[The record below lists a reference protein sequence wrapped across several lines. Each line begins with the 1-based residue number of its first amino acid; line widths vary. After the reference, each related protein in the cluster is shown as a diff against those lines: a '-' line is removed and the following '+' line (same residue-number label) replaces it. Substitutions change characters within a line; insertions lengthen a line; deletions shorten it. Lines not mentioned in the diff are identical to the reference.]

1 MNILFLNYFIIF
13 RKKIPMEKVTPT
25 EVIEHV
31 RRLLSDAASE
41 ISSDEKREQRKYA
54 NLVQNANDKALLS
67 RMLDESSQIRN
78 NRKLSLRMKYLLDH
92 YGIPKFFNA
101 FDTFLMWLFAKF
113 GYLVAFVAM
122 PVFKKK
128 LRQDTSKVII
138 NEKPSVFF
146 MHLRKREEE
155 NIGQNVNILGEVVLG
170 DKEAD
175 DRYHHYLMALENPQ
189 INYISIKISGIYAQ
203 INPLNY
209 ERNKEELVLRLSEI
223 YRKAMNFPYID
234 QHGFSQ
240 AKFVN
245 LDMEEYKDARLTLD
259 VFMAVLNLAE
269 FKHYSAGIVVQAYL
283 PDACGFQSELLNF
296 AHKRVHEGGAALKMR
311 LVKGANL
318 AMETVISSLKG
329 WENPIYDNKVDV
341 DANYLKLL
349 DRALLPENAAVMRV
363 GVASHNLFTIAYAH
377 LLSQKNGVEQFLSF
391 EMLEGMANYLPR
403 VLRSINKQVI
413 LYTPVVSDKN
423 FLNAVSYLVRR
434 LDENTGKD
442 NFLSYSFN
450 LEYGS
455 KTWEFLKNQFE
466 EAYKRKDT
474 VSILPKRMQDRR
486 IKLKYAGSSTEFYN
500 EPDTNF
506 DLTVNKEWAAEIR
519 NKWKKKSED
528 APYEIQVQ
536 KGFKF
541 VSSEKQLSFFDHS
554 QHDEVCVCKVH
565 LADQN
570 HVEQIIKI
578 AEFDPSG
585 WSYLSFEQIKEILH
599 RTAVNL
605 AGKRGDLIGCMAAI
619 TGKTFFEGDVE
630 VSEAIDFC
638 RYYPLSLEKFTAL
651 ETVSLSPKGVV
662 LVIPPWNFP
671 TAIPVGGVA
680 AALAG
685 GNRVILKPATVAFPV
700 AYEFAQCFWDAG
712 VPNDALQLVCTD
724 GRDPLNFLTTH
735 PSVQHII
742 FTGGTDTAL
751 KLMEINPTCPVSA
764 ETGGKN
770 TMILTSSCDRD
781 HAIQNVLTSAF
792 SNAGQKCSAC
802 SLLILEKDIYEDET
816 FREKLKDAV
825 LSLHAG
831 SPWDPANIVGPLV
844 TNKQDKLQRAF
855 QLDEGESWLV
865 APEFADEKHYVLKPT
880 VKWGVKPGSY
890 TFQTELFAPLLS
902 VVCMENLQEG
912 INIANSTEYG
922 LTAGLQSLD
931 EREHEIWKNAIQ
943 AGNLYINRGI
953 TGAIVSRQPFGG
965 MKRSAFG
972 AGIKAGGPNY
982 AASFTNISE
991 KKIPETVEL
1000 SQKVMTLIDKKI
1012 VDGSEAKKL
1021 EYALESYR
1029 RNWETEF
1036 SREKDIHKIHGEKNI
1051 FRYLPLKNMVLRFYE
1066 GDSLS
1071 DLILVIE
1078 AAKICKTRL
1087 SVSCSPSVSQF
1098 NQIKT
1103 LTAGV
1108 ELLHEDEQ
1116 TFQKGFDKYERIRI
1130 ISDTFPME
1138 VYVNAAKKGICI
1150 INSKPVAEGRVELL
1164 HYLREQ
1170 SISYEYHRYGNIIE
1184 N

>member
-1 MNILFLNYFIIF
+1 
-13 RKKIPMEKVTPT
+13 MERVTT
-25 EVIEHV
+25 IEVIEHV
-31 RRLLSDAASE
+31 KYLLSEASKE
-41 ISSDEKREQRKYA
+41 ISVDEKREQKKYA

-113 GYLVAFVAM
+113 GYLVDFIAM

-138 NEKPSVFF
+138 NEKPTVFF
-146 MHLRKREEE
+146 LHLKKREEE
-155 NIGQNVNILGEVVLG
+155 KIGQNVNILGEVVLG

-175 DRYHHYLMALENPQ
+175 DRYHHYLTALENPQ

-203 INPLNY
+203 ISALNY
-209 ERNKEELVLRLSEI
+209 EQNKEELVLRLSEI
-223 YRKAMNFPYID
+223 FRKAINCHYID
-234 QHGFSQ
+234 PQGVSH

-259 VFMAVLNLAE
+259 VFTTVLSLPE

-329 WENPIYDNKVDV
+329 WDNPIYDNKVDV

-377 LLSQKNGVEQFLSF
+377 LLSQRNGVEQFLSL

-403 VLRSINKQVI
+403 VLKSINKQII

-466 EAYKRKDT
+466 EAYQRKDT
-474 VSILPKRMQDRR
+474 VSILPKRVQDRR
-486 IKLKYAGSSTEFYN
+486 IKQNFTSYQTVFHN

-506 DLTVNKEWAAEIR
+506 DLAANKEWAAEIR
-519 NKWKKKSED
+519 NKWKKSSGD
-528 APYEIQVQ
+528 IPYEIKVQ
-536 KGFKF
+536 MGAKF
-541 VSSEKQLSFFDHS
+541 VDAEKQLSFYDHN
-554 QHDEVCVCKVH
+554 QPEEAEVCKVH
-565 LADQN
+565 LAGLQ
-570 HVEQIIKI
+570 HVEQIVKI
-578 AEFDPSG
+578 AEFDPSD
-585 WSYLSFEQIKEILH
+585 WSNLSFAQIKEILH
-599 RTAVNL
+599 RTAINL
-605 AGKRGDLIGCMAAI
+605 ANKRGDLIGCMAAI
-619 TGKTFFEGDVE
+619 TGKTFYEGDVE

-651 ETVSLSPKGVV
+651 DTVSIAPKGVV
-662 LVIPPWNFP
+662 MVIPPWNFP

-680 AALAG
+680 AALSG
-685 GNRVILKPATVAFPV
+685 GNRVILKPATVAFPI
-700 AYEFAQCFWDAG
+700 AYEFAQCFWEAG
-712 VPNDALQLVCTD
+712 VPKEALQLVCAD
-724 GRDPLNFLTTH
+724 GREPVNFLTTH
-735 PSVQHII
+735 PSVRHMI

-751 KLMEINPTCPVSA
+751 KLMEMNPTCPVSA

-831 SPWDPANIVGPLV
+831 SPWDHANIVGPLV
-844 TNKQDKLQRAF
+844 TNKQEKLQKAF
-855 QLDEGESWLV
+855 QLEEGENWLV
-865 APEFADEKHYVLKPT
+865 APVFADEKHYVLKPT

-902 VVCMENLQEG
+902 VVCMENLQQG
-912 INIANSTEYG
+912 IRIANSTEYG

-982 AASFTNISE
+982 AVSFTQISE
-991 KKIPETVEL
+991 KNIPEAIEL
-1000 SQKVMTLIDKKI
+1000 SDKVKSLIDKKI
-1012 VDGSEAKKL
+1012 INEPEAKKL
-1021 EYALESYR
+1021 EFALQSYNS
-1029 RNWETEF
+1029 NWKTEF
-1036 SREKDIHKIHGEKNI
+1036 AQEKDIHNIHGEKNI
-1051 FRYLPLKNMVLRFYE
+1051 FRYLPLKSMVLRLYE
-1066 GDSLS
+1066 RDRLS

-1078 AAKICKTRL
+1078 AAKICRTKL
-1087 SVSCSPSVSQF
+1087 KVSCPSSVTNL
-1098 NQIKT
+1098 NQIKAMT
-1103 LTAGV
+1103 QNV
-1108 ELLHEDEQ
+1108 ELLIEEEK
-1116 TFQKGFDKYERIRI
+1116 TFLKSIDQYDRVRIVSDDFPLDLYVTAAAKG
-1130 ISDTFPME
+1130 
-1138 VYVNAAKKGICI
+1138 VYVVNT
-1150 INSKPVAEGRVELL
+1150 KPVGEGRVELQ

-1184 N
+1184 E